1 MERRVWRRVSGG
13 GGVVQRVFSRFSRS
27 RRMAAVSW
35 ARCVRR
41 VRGLSVCDWGS
52 SSSRRSKTESVTGPR
67 SSRLVSRSAIPT
79 SYRTKL
85 ARGRAGKSSDKS
97 SVLPPRRNRLCPC
110 SERAAIEGAP
120 QKRTLPTPPVFAGRS
135 LRRSPP
141 ELYRLWLDACR
152 KGRARRVE
160 SFDENERA
168 PNVPAQSPA
177 RGARRRPGCVRCV
190 LPAGTAPARQV
201 ERCHCYPRRPL
212 LKPSGAPQRSA
223 VEEEVGES
231 SP

>member
-1 MERRVWRRVSGG
+1 MERRVSRLDSGSG
-13 GGVVQRVFSRFSRS
+13 WGVQRVFSRFSRS
-27 RRMAAVSW
+27 RRMATLSW
-35 ARCVRR
+35 ARDLLCVR
-41 VRGLSVCDWGS
+41 GPSVFDLGS
-52 SSSRRSKTESVTGPR
+52 SSSRRSKTEGVTGPR

-79 SYRTKL
+79 SYPTKL
-85 ARGRAGKSSDKS
+85 ARGPAGKSSDKS
-97 SVLPPRRNRLCPC
+97 SVWPPHRNRLCPC

-120 QKRTLPTPPVFAGRS
+120 QMMTPPTPPVFAGRS

-141 ELYRLWLDACR
+141 ELDRQWLHACR

-177 RGARRRPGCVRCV
+177 RGARR
-190 LPAGTAPARQV
+190 
-201 ERCHCYPRRPL
+201 CHCYPRRPL

-223 VEEEVGES
+223 VQEEVGES